1 MISSNKYS
9 DQLADWL
16 KEIGY
21 THCFYIGGGNIM
33 HLLESASHRF
43 ECVPFVHEVGAGIAA
58 DYFNESAPEGK
69 KAFVLVT
76 AGPALTNLVTAIARA
91 WVDSRELL
99 VIGGQA
105 KVSDLSR
112 GKYRQIGFQE
122 LDGVSVCNS
131 ITKKSVTIDKPIT
144 FKQLKEYC
152 ELSWSGRKGPVFLEL
167 CIDVSAMPSQ
177 KDEPRKLSDKS
188 RVNSKHEA
196 SKKSI
201 EVILKELKNSKRPL
215 ILLGAGVDR
224 DIAKQYLPVLMK
236 LGIPLAMTFNGADRV
251 GIEYEYYS
259 GRPNWYGARWANLI
273 NQQADLVIALGT
285 RLGLLQVGYN
295 WEEFVPNGKVIQVD
309 IDKSELNKP
318 FPKVDVSIN
327 EDANDILI
335 KLTDKIV
342 SENTKL
348 EITEWQQLVKTI
360 RTDLSIPDS
369 ANRAEDGYI
378 ELHRFIYRLFEQLKN
393 DDQIVPCSSGG
404 TYTGTMQVMLNK
416 TGQKIITSSG
426 LAGMGFGLSGAIGVG
441 LADKNKRTIL
451 LEGDGGFA
459 QNLQELGTLKATNL
473 NLKTFIFDN
482 RGYASIR
489 TTQKTYFNNHY
500 VGCDEETGLGLPNWK
515 LLVDAYSIAS
525 YEVTPET
532 AFDSKFM
539 ELLNSDKASVFVVKL
554 DPDQLYFPKLG
565 SRINPSGVM
574 ESSPI
579 HLMDP
584 QLNEADSKKYIRY
597 I

>member
-1 MISSNKYS
+1 
-9 DQLADWL
+9 
-16 KEIGY
+16 
-21 THCFYIGGGNIM
+21 
-33 HLLESASHRF
+33 
-43 ECVPFVHEVGAGIAA
+43 
-58 DYFNESAPEGK
+58 
-69 KAFVLVT
+69 
-76 AGPALTNLVTAIARA
+76 
-91 WVDSRELL
+91 
-99 VIGGQA
+99 
-105 KVSDLSR
+105 
-112 GKYRQIGFQE
+112 
-122 LDGVSVCNS
+122 
-131 ITKKSVTIDKPIT
+131 
-144 FKQLKEYC
+144 
-152 ELSWSGRKGPVFLEL
+152 
-167 CIDVSAMPSQ
+167 
-177 KDEPRKLSDKS
+177 
-188 RVNSKHEA
+188 
-196 SKKSI
+196 
-201 EVILKELKNSKRPL
+201 
-215 ILLGAGVDR
+215 
-224 DIAKQYLPVLMK
+224 
-236 LGIPLAMTFNGADRV
+236 
-251 GIEYEYYS
+251 
-259 GRPNWYGARWANLI
+259 
-273 NQQADLVIALGT
+273 
-285 RLGLLQVGYN
+285 
-295 WEEFVPNGKVIQVD
+295 
-309 IDKSELNKP
+309 
-318 FPKVDVSIN
+318 
-327 EDANDILI
+327 LI

-369 ANRAEDGYI
+369 ANKAEDGYV

-539 ELLNSDKASVFVVKL
+539 ELLNSDKAAVFVVKL

-574 ESSPI
+574 ASSPI